1 MLLSTQKL
9 KTEPKPD
16 TRMKQSLKD
25 SIRQQRLALQDSL
38 IEPLARLAGM
48 CAKKWPQR
56 DALDDILSEHFEEI
70 PKCTFLYILD
80 TKGIQ
85 ISDNVSHTGL
95 LPEHFGRDRSQ
106 RPYMKEIVPASG
118 FLLSE
123 AYISLRVS
131 RPSLTALQ
139 LVRDETSGKALGFLG
154 ADFDL
159 RNLPFTA
166 ELYEEPTQWQQIK
179 GDVAIRDTLFQQHRV
194 DSLLDQNFDQA
205 ISILTELITVR
216 GMFQGVFHFS
226 SSRATIWLV
235 EDPFRYRLL
244 GHDELTDPDICF
256 AYPVQPYPKD
266 ALIPPKAIRPIL
278 QNLKELRFA
287 DDVIYLR
294 SASINIFNGMISLT
308 FSCDGSHYM
317 PYQEFLDKNIGFWV
331 GSAS

>member
-1 MLLSTQKL
+1 
-9 KTEPKPD
+9 
-16 TRMKQSLKD
+16 MKQTLKE

-38 IEPLARLAGM
+38 VEPLARLAAE
-48 CAKKWPQR
+48 CADQWGKR
-56 DALDDILSEHFEEI
+56 EALDDVLLNYFEKI
-70 PKCTFLYILD
+70 PKCTFLYALD
-80 TKGIQ
+80 TKGTQ
-85 ISDNVSHTGL
+85 ISDNISKSGL
-95 LPEHFGRDRSQ
+95 LPGHFGRDRSQ
-106 RPYMKEIVPASG
+106 RPYMNEAVPSSG

-123 AYISLRVS
+123 AYISLRAS

-139 LVRDETSGKALGFLG
+139 LVRDGTSGKALGFVG

-166 ELYEEPTQWQQIK
+166 ELYEEPAQWQQIK
-179 GDVAIRDTLFQQHRV
+179 GDVAIRGTLFQQKRV
-194 DSLLDQNFDQA
+194 DSLLDQDFDQA

-235 EDPFRYRLL
+235 DDPFRYRLL
-244 GHDELTDPDICF
+244 GHSELSDPDICL
-256 AYPVQPYPKD
+256 AYPVRSYPED
-266 ALIPPKAIRPIL
+266 ALIPPKSIRPIL
-278 QNLKELRFA
+278 HNLKELRFA

-317 PYQEFLDKNIGFWV
+317 PYQEFLDKDIGFWV
-331 GSAS
+331 GSAV

>member
-1 MLLSTQKL
+1 
-9 KTEPKPD
+9 
-16 TRMKQSLKD
+16 MKQTLKE

-38 IEPLARLAGM
+38 VEPLARLA
-48 CAKKWPQR
+48 AESARQWDSR
-56 DALDDILSEHFEEI
+56 EALDETLTAHFERI
-70 PKCTFLYILD
+70 PKCTFLYALD

-106 RPYMKEIVPASG
+106 RPYMKEAVPASG

-123 AYISLRVS
+123 AYISLRSS

-139 LVRDETSGKALGFLG
+139 LVRDETSGKARGFIG

-166 ELYEEPTQWQQIK
+166 ELYEEPAQWQQIK
-179 GDVAIRDTLFQQHRV
+179 GDAAIRSTLFQQKRV
-194 DSLLDQNFDQA
+194 DSLLDNDIDQA
-205 ISILTELITVR
+205 ISILTELMTVR

-235 EDPFRYRLL
+235 DDPFRYRLL
-244 GHDELTDPDICF
+244 SHAELSDPDICL
-256 AYPVQPYPKD
+256 AYPVRPYPKD
-266 ALIPPKAIRPIL
+266 ALIPPKSVRPIL
-278 QNLKELRFA
+278 KNLKALRFA

-294 SASINIFNGMISLT
+294 SASINLFNGLISLT

-317 PYQEFLDKNIGFWV
+317 PYDEFLDKNIGFWL
-331 GSAS
+331 GSTS

>member
-1 MLLSTQKL
+1 MKPTL
-9 KTEPKPD
+9 KE
-16 TRMKQSLKD
+16 

-38 IEPLARLAGM
+38 VEPLARVAAA
-48 CAKKWPQR
+48 CAEQWGQR
-56 DALDDILSEHFEEI
+56 EALDDILTAHFDGI
-70 PKCTFLYILD
+70 PKCTFLYALD
-80 TKGIQ
+80 TRGIQ
-85 ISDNVSHTGL
+85 ISDNISSSGL
-95 LPEHFGRDRSQ
+95 IPEHFGRDRSQ
-106 RPYMKEIVPASG
+106 RPYMKEAVPASG

-139 LVRDETSGKALGFLG
+139 LVREETTGKALGFVG

-166 ELYEEPTQWQQIK
+166 ELYEEPSQWQQIK
-179 GDVAIRDTLFQQHRV
+179 GDVAIRGTLFQQTRV
-194 DSLLDQNFDQA
+194 DSLLDQDFDQA
-205 ISILTELITVR
+205 ISILTELMTVR

-235 EDPFRYRLL
+235 DDPFRYRLL
-244 GHDELTDPDICF
+244 SHAELSDPDICL
-256 AYPVQPYPKD
+256 AYPVRPYPKD
-266 ALIPPKAIRPIL
+266 ALIPPKSIRPIL
-278 QNLKELRFA
+278 HSLKELRFA

-317 PYQEFLDKNIGFWV
+317 PYQEFLDKNLAFWL

>member
-1 MLLSTQKL
+1 MKPTL
-9 KTEPKPD
+9 KE
-16 TRMKQSLKD
+16 

-38 IEPLARLAGM
+38 VDPLARVAAA
-48 CAKKWPQR
+48 CARQWGQR
-56 DALDDILSEHFEEI
+56 EALDETLTAHFKNI
-70 PKCTFLYILD
+70 PKCTFLYALD

-85 ISDNVSHTGL
+85 ICDNISSSGL

-106 RPYMKEIVPASG
+106 RPYMKEAVPASG

-123 AYISLRVS
+123 AYISLRSS

-139 LVRDETSGKALGFLG
+139 LVRDGTSGKALGFVG

-166 ELYEEPTQWQQIK
+166 ELYEEPSQWQQIK
-179 GDVAIRDTLFQQHRV
+179 GDVAIRGTLFQQKRV
-194 DSLLDQNFDQA
+194 DSLLDQDFDQA
-205 ISILTELITVR
+205 ISILTELMTVR

-235 EDPFRYRLL
+235 DDPFRYRLL
-244 GHDELTDPDICF
+244 SHAELSDPDICF
-256 AYPVQPYPKD
+256 AYPVRPYPAD
-266 ALIPPKAIRPIL
+266 ALIPPKSIRPIL
-278 QNLKELRFA
+278 HNLKELRFA

-317 PYQEFLDKNIGFWV
+317 PYQEFLDKNLGFWL
-331 GSAS
+331 GSTV

>member
-1 MLLSTQKL
+1 
-9 KTEPKPD
+9 
-16 TRMKQSLKD
+16 MKQTLKQ
-25 SIRQQRLALQDSL
+25 SILQQRLALQDSL
-38 IEPLARLAGM
+38 IEPLATLAAD
-48 CAKKWPQR
+48 CARVWGQR
-56 DALDDILSEHFEEI
+56 ETMDDILIAKFETI
-70 PKCTFLYILD
+70 PKCTFLYALD
-80 TKGIQ
+80 TTGMQ
-85 ISDNVSHTGL
+85 ITDNVSHTGL
-95 LPEHFGRDRSQ
+95 LPEHYGRDRSQ
-106 RPYMKEIVPASG
+106 RPYMKEAVPVSG

-123 AYISLRVS
+123 AYISLRSS

-139 LVRDETSGKALGFLG
+139 LVRDETTGKALGFIG

-179 GDVAIRDTLFQQHRV
+179 GDVAIRGTLFQQHRV
-194 DSLLDQNFDQA
+194 DSLLDKDFDQA

-235 EDPFRYRLL
+235 DDPFRYRLL
-244 GHDELTDPDICF
+244 AHDALSDPDICF
-256 AYPVQPYPKD
+256 AYPVRPYPED
-266 ALIPPKAIRPIL
+266 ALIPPKSIRPIL
-278 QNLKELRFA
+278 HNLKELRFA

-317 PYQEFLDKNIGFWV
+317 PYQEFLDKNLGFWL